1 MTSFELRIEPVS
13 TASSPPTAAVL
24 AAAPAASRSRLRAH
38 PATDYAA
45 VAGAWAVAVAL
56 AAVFPL
62 DHPQVA
68 RAALFIHLMSMAIGF
83 GAVVMIDVYGLLW
96 LFGYR
101 TFAELVALD
110 TAAHGVIAVAI
121 GGLLA
126 SGIALQP
133 DLGTPLAWF
142 KMLLVLV
149 LMLNG
154 LAAQRML
161 ARLRRTLPAG
171 TRGERIP
178 WEAFQRGLA
187 AALVSQASWWGA
199 IAIGFITNANRHP
212 GG

>member
-1 MTSFELRIEPVS
+1 MTSFELRLEHRRSATTAVAGTTSTRPRVS
-13 TASSPPTAAVL
+13 
-24 AAAPAASRSRLRAH
+24 R

-45 VAGAWAVAVAL
+45 VAGAWALSVTA

-68 RAALFIHLMSMAIGF
+68 RVALFVHLMSMAIGF
-83 GAVVMIDVYGLLW
+83 GAVIVIDVYGLLW
-96 LFGYR
+96 LAGRR
-101 TFAELVALD
+101 TLTALVDLD
-110 TAAHGVIAVAI
+110 TAAHTVIAVGV

-133 DLGTPLAWF
+133 DLATPLARF

-154 LAAQRML
+154 LAAQRFLVGMRK
-161 ARLRRTLPAG
+161 RLPPG
-171 TRGERIP
+171 TSGASIP
-178 WEAFQRGLA
+178 WAAFQRGLT

-199 IAIGFITNANRHP
+199 IAIGFITNAARHS
-212 GG
+212 

>member
-1 MTSFELRIEPVS
+1 MTSFELRVETACTPVS
-13 TASSPPTAAVL
+13 TVAGTTST
-24 AAAPAASRSRLRAH
+24 RARGAR
-38 PATDYAA
+38 PVIDYAA
-45 VAGAWAVAVAL
+45 VAGAWAVAVTA

-68 RAALFIHLMSMAIGF
+68 RVALFIHLVSMAIGF
-83 GAVVMIDVYGLLW
+83 GAVIVIDVYGLMW
-96 LFGYR
+96 LAGRR
-101 TFAELVALD
+101 TLAELVDLD
-110 TAAHGVIAVAI
+110 TAAHTVIAVGV

-133 DLGTPLAWF
+133 DLATPLARF

-154 LAAQRML
+154 LAAQRFLVGM
-161 ARLRRTLPAG
+161 RKDLPPETSGAS
-171 TRGERIP
+171 IP
-178 WEAFQRGLA
+178 WATFQRGLA

-199 IAIGFITNANRHP
+199 IAIGFITNAARHP